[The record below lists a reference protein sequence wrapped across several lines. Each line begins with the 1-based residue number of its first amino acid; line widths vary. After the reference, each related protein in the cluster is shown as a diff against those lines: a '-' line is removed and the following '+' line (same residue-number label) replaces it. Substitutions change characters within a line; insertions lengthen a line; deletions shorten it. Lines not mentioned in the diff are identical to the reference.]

1 MFRSVAADQ
10 SPVNF
15 RPGKL
20 AADIAQVDVKGFC
33 LLNREKGS
41 SLMRGLG
48 DLRAAVVDP
57 CTLWFSISCVS
68 GAKCGETGD

>member
-33 LLNREKGS
+33 LLNREKGLIADARS
-41 SLMRGLG
+41 RRSACSR
-48 DLRAAVVDP
+48 
-57 CTLWFSISCVS
+57 C
-68 GAKCGETGD
+68 

>member
-1 MFRSVAADQ
+1 MFRSHRGDQ
-10 SPVNF
+10 SPVQF

-41 SLMRGLG
+41 
-48 DLRAAVVDP
+48 
-57 CTLWFSISCVS
+57 
-68 GAKCGETGD
+68 